1 MFPEGF
7 THTILKKAELSF
19 QPQPELYKRESAF
32 IFKNSGLKLPSEK
45 KFIQDDLFRG
55 FIPEKYIPK

>member
-1 MFPEGF
+1 
-7 THTILKKAELSF
+7 LSF